1 MQVEGLRC
9 AACGMRLKQ
18 ALLQVPGVTACE
30 VEVETGRTRT
40 VGKELAEQSIR
51 DTVKGMGYTV
61 RHIAFEDEP
70 PGKRASW
77 SEL

>member
-18 ALLQVPGVTACE
+18 ALLRQSGVTECE
-30 VEVETGRTRT
+30 VEFESGQTRM
-40 VGKELAEQSIR
+40 VGKELAEESLR
-51 DTVKGMGYTV
+51 DTVEAMGYTV
-61 RHIAFEDEP
+61 HHIAFEDEP
-70 PGKRASW
+70 PGKRGSW

>member
-18 ALLQVPGVTACE
+18 ALLRLPGVTECKVDFE
-30 VEVETGRTRT
+30 SGQTRT
-40 VGKELAEQSIR
+40 VGKQLIEQSIR
-51 DTVKGMGYTV
+51 DTVEGMGYTV
-61 RHIAFEDEP
+61 HHIAFEDEP